1 MKSRKSW
8 LYAIWLVGI
17 GGFAALHALHLRAD
31 FPNHTAWSGDWAKY
45 TDEGWYANAAV
56 RAHLFGNWYMP
67 GDFNPAA
74 AVPVWPFLEWVL
86 FFFTGVTVEAARGL
100 AIAFFF
106 LSLVLSYTLLRTRG
120 PRWMALLA
128 LTLVVTSPFLYCFSR
143 LAILEPML
151 TTLTLAALN
160 LAVRL
165 PVLRRP
171 VWASAAIGLLFT
183 LMMLTKTTALF
194 LLPALGWAMVLPLW
208 RNRGLALSAPQAGL
222 GPLGRR
228 LILRC
233 VSAAAC
239 AFAASYGLWMALVAR
254 FGLLTDYEY
263 LFLVNKYPK
272 PAQFYWPLISLW
284 WSFHGGLWVDQ
295 ILMPLAGLV
304 VAAAVVAWR
313 RTGAHAAAAANSPS
327 GGGGWGRSGWGRGLL
342 LDPVFGASLLAVG
355 GCILFMT
362 YQDHPQPRYYAVVAF
377 FSFFV
382 VAQGAQAMLGEA
394 DTAGEFLNG
403 KRGARRGPARWLGWA
418 MLGMAGLAVGI
429 NGAATLDYAAHPEY
443 TFVNAATRVTRYID
457 NHPNGKRLLL
467 SVSGDEISLV
477 THLPTLN
484 DQFVTPSPAIPDL
497 AAKLGYYRPGW
508 YATWN
513 VLDPG
518 MLEDIHSHYSVE
530 QVASFPAFDDPARNV
545 LVLFKLHPWPGG
557 QVYDPADQ
565 NLRLRFPE
573 DKFDIPLR

>member
-1 MKSRKSW
+1 MKSSKRW
-8 LYAIWLVGI
+8 YYAVWLVLI
-17 GGFAALHALHLRAD
+17 GAFAVLHALHLRAD
-31 FPNHTAWSGDWAKY
+31 FPNHSPWAMDWAKY

-56 RAHLFGNWYMP
+56 RAHLLGNWYLQ

-86 FFFTGVTVEAARGL
+86 FFLTGVTVQAARGL

-151 TTLTLAALN
+151 TVLTLGALN

-165 PVLRRP
+165 PAFRRP
-171 VWASAAIGLLFT
+171 VWASAGIGVLFT

-194 LLPALGWAMVLPLW
+194 LLPSLGWAMVLPLW
-208 RNRGLALSAPQAGL
+208 RSRRLTLGGPQGGL
-222 GPLGRR
+222 GRLGRR

-233 VSAAAC
+233 VWAAAG
-239 AFAASYGLWMALVAR
+239 AFTLCYGLWMALVVHL
-254 FGLLTDYEY
+254 GLLTDYEY
-263 LFLVNKYPK
+263 LFFVNKYPK
-272 PAQFYWPLISLW
+272 PKQFFWPLISLW
-284 WSFHGGLWVDQ
+284 WSLHGGLWVDH
-295 ILMPLAGLV
+295 ILVPLAALV
-304 VAAAVVAWR
+304 LVAAVLAWR
-313 RTGAHAAAAANSPS
+313 RTGALLPAAGNLSANSS
-327 GGGGWGRSGWGRGLL
+327 LGRSGWGRRLL
-342 LDPVFGASLLAVG
+342 LDPVVGASLLAIG
-355 GCILFMT
+355 GYVLFMT
-362 YQDHPQPRYYAVVAF
+362 YQDHPQPRYYTVLAF

-382 VAQGAQAMLGEA
+382 VAQGAHALVGEA

-403 KRGARRGPARWLGWA
+403 KRGVHREPSRWLGWSV
-418 MLGMAGLAVGI
+418 LGLAGLAVGI
-429 NGAATLDYAAHPEY
+429 NGAATLDYATHPEY
-443 TFVNAATRVTRYID
+443 TFVDAAARMTRYID
-457 NHPNGKRLLL
+457 EHPNGKRLLL
-467 SVSGDEISLV
+467 SVSGDEIALV
-477 THLPTLN
+477 SHLPTLN
-484 DQFVTPSPAIPDL
+484 DLFVTPSPAIPDL
-497 AAKLGYYRPGW
+497 AAKLGYYQPGW

-518 MLEDIHSHYSVE
+518 MLEDIHSHYFVE
-530 QVASFPAFDDPARNV
+530 QVARFRAFDDPGRNV

-565 NLRLRFPE
+565 DLGIRFPE
-573 DKFDIPLR
+573 DKFDIPLQ